1 MHNKVDVGSIHKQG
15 TKSFQVALA
24 YNCTLRPN
32 TLINFVYDNVHT
44 LQKKDLLYQQVG
56 YYYIRSGLQY
66 ENVDGYRGSTL
77 RMLMDILEDLIM
89 LMDIMQDGQVLEK
102 QASEI
107 KKLTR
112 QLETVE
118 RAGYK
123 LKEYWSEQIY
133 RRALCRSLG
142 DRLHITLADVV
153 AARKAT
159 CQAACPGQPV
169 EGIAPSDHQMHTF
182 YF

>member
-1 MHNKVDVGSIHKQG
+1 MLMDI
-15 TKSFQVALA
+15 LED
-24 YNCTLRPN
+24 LR
-32 TLINFVYDNVHT
+32 V
-44 LQKKDLLYQQVG
+44 
-56 YYYIRSGLQY
+56 
-66 ENVDGYRGSTL
+66 
-77 RMLMDILEDLIM
+77 LMDILEDLIM
-89 LMDIMQDGQVLEK
+89 LMDILEDGQVLEK

-112 QLETVE
+112 QLETME

-123 LKEYWSEQIY
+123 LKEYWSEKIY

-153 AARKAT
+153 AAREAT

-169 EGIAPSDHQMHTF
+169 EGMAPPQVIIKCILSISEGLVLNHHQRYPKSINQASTNGQGPCPCPCQIQKALFKRGFPYFAPSDSSQTRD
-182 YF
+182 

>member
-1 MHNKVDVGSIHKQG
+1 
-15 TKSFQVALA
+15 
-24 YNCTLRPN
+24 
-32 TLINFVYDNVHT
+32 
-44 LQKKDLLYQQVG
+44 
-56 YYYIRSGLQY
+56 
-66 ENVDGYRGSTL
+66 
-77 RMLMDILEDLIM
+77 MDIMEDLIM
-89 LMDIMQDGQVLEK
+89 LMDIMEDGQVLEG

-123 LKEYWSEQIY
+123 LKEYWSQKIY

-169 EGIAPSDHQMHTF
+169 EGIAPPQVIIKCILSISEGLVLNHSQRRRVAFLRCPKPPNKAFTNRHGSNTECTF
-182 YF
+182 QKGLPFLCAVRLA

>member
-1 MHNKVDVGSIHKQG
+1 
-15 TKSFQVALA
+15 
-24 YNCTLRPN
+24 
-32 TLINFVYDNVHT
+32 
-44 LQKKDLLYQQVG
+44 
-56 YYYIRSGLQY
+56 
-66 ENVDGYRGSTL
+66 
-77 RMLMDILEDLIM
+77 MDIMEDLIM
-89 LMDIMQDGQVLEK
+89 LMDIMEDLIMLMDIMEDGQVLEK

-123 LKEYWSEQIY
+123 LKEYWSQKIY

-169 EGIAPSDHQMHTF
+169 EGIAPPQVIIKCILSISDGLVLNHSQRRRVAF
-182 YF
+182 